1 MLSLYRVMRASVARA
16 MPRRP
21 QRQDASR
28 ADRVQMIVRVPPE
41 LRLAL
46 RHAALDRRTSLNE
59 MLLKALQEW
68 WREQPEHGRY

>member
-1 MLSLYRVMRASVARA
+1 
-16 MPRRP
+16 MPRRTQP
-21 QRQDASR
+21 QGNPT

-41 LRLAL
+41 LHLAL